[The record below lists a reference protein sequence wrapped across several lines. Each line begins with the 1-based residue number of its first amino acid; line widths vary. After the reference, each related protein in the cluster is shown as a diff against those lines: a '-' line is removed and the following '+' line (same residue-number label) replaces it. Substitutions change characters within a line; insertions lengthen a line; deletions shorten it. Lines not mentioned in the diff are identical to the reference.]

1 LGHRVKS
8 ITQNAFGLYKYK
20 PKIRE
25 ILEIIVPSFYATR
38 GGGGYSR
45 ALSTRMVADGFFN
58 SPCGGDCGK
67 NPFQSCS
74 ELTTTTELLQTLV
87 RT

>member
-38 GGGGYSR
+38 GGGGGGTPEHFQLEWWQMVSLI
-45 ALSTRMVADGFFN
+45 ALVGEIVEKILS
-58 SPCGGDCGK
+58 SPVQ
-67 NPFQSCS
+67 N
-74 ELTTTTELLQTLV
+74 
-87 RT
+87 

>member
-25 ILEIIVPSFYATR
+25 ILEINYCAIIYATR
-38 GGGGYSR
+38 GGTPQHCQLEWWQMVSLI
-45 ALSTRMVADGFFN
+45 ALVGRLWKKSFPVLFRTT
-58 SPCGGDCGK
+58 
-67 NPFQSCS
+67 
-74 ELTTTTELLQTLV
+74 TTTTELPKTFV
-87 RT
+87 

>member
-38 GGGGYSR
+38 GGGGTPEHCQLEWWQMVSLI
-45 ALSTRMVADGFFN
+45 ALVGEIVEKILSGPVQN
-58 SPCGGDCGK
+58 
-67 NPFQSCS
+67 
-74 ELTTTTELLQTLV
+74 
-87 RT
+87 